1 MHRVW
6 TFYFLFYRQGLKD
19 VNENEKTCM
28 DRVEFQMLFQHPG
41 KVSDS
46 WQQESGA

>member
-6 TFYFLFYRQGLKD
+6 TFFPLLQTGMKD

-28 DRVEFQMLFQHPG
+28 DHVEFQMLFQHPG

-46 WQQESGA
+46 WQQESRA